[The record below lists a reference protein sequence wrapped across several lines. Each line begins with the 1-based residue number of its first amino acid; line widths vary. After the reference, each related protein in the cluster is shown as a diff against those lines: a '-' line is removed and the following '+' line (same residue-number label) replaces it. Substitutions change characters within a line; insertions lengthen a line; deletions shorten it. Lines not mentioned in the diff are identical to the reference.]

1 MRECG
6 RKYGR
11 GSGSSS
17 TSSSVFSTGS
27 SLHIHKE
34 ATGGG
39 CMVPHAA
46 VVATGWEYGDVLGL
60 FQCWVNEELVVPNVL
75 AD

>member
-17 TSSSVFSTGS
+17 TSSIVFGTGS
-27 SLHIHKE
+27 SLHIHQE
-34 ATGGG
+34 TTDGGY
-39 CMVPHAA
+39 MVPHAA
-46 VVATGWEYGDVLGL
+46 VVATGWEDGDVLGL
-60 FQCWVNEELVVPNVL
+60 FQCWVHEELVVPNVL